1 MPSHLSIINFITL
14 TVRSMMIRPR
24 TANTTPRTGRNRF
37 ISSGSP
43 VSEDMTCVLYRTIY
57 SCFLKYGNCDD
68 NCNCDNNNCDN
79 CDNCCSYQWQL
90 WQWQLWQ
97 WQLWQWQLSVIMATV
112 TITTAMATV
121 TMATVTM
128 ATVTMTTVTMT
139 TVSDNGNCDNNNC
152 DNCDNC
158 CSYHCHSFHCDNC
171 CSYDN
176 YMHVYPCFFVINVKF
191 MIIYRLYTI
200 RFTTAITHQT
210 FLAPNRQNNYPTSPE
225 WTTPSNESRFLITI
239 LGSLGTLRNC
249 QPLNKKIAIAIVTLI
264 IISGN
269 SKQ

>member
-1 MPSHLSIINFITL
+1 MVLLYQKTWRVCFIEQSI
-14 TVRSMMIRPR
+14 
-24 TANTTPRTGRNRF
+24 
-37 ISSGSP
+37 P
-43 VSEDMTCVLYRTIY
+43 VSWNMATVTTIAT
-57 SCFLKYGNCDD
+57 
-68 NCNCDNNNCDN
+68 
-79 CDNCCSYQWQL
+79 
-90 WQWQLWQ
+90 
-97 WQLWQWQLSVIMATV
+97 VTITTVAITTVTMATV
-112 TITTAMATV
+112 TITTVTVTTAMATV
-121 TMATVTM
+121 IMVTVTMTTVTM

-210 FLAPNRQNNYPTSPE
+210 FLAPNRQNNY
-225 WTTPSNESRFLITI
+225 
-239 LGSLGTLRNC
+239 
-249 QPLNKKIAIAIVTLI
+249 V
-264 IISGN
+264 
-269 SKQ
+269 